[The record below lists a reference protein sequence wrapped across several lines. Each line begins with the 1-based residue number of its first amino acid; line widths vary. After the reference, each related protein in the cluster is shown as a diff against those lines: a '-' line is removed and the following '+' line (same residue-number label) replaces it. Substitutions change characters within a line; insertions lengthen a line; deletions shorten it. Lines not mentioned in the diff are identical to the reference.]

1 MRAVFTFAGLLI
13 VLAIVGVLIKKQLS
27 AVNVTPAQLS
37 SYPEAGT
44 ARPAVLSGAT
54 PQVQSQQ
61 IQLQIK
67 QSVEA
72 AMQLPR
78 TIPDAP

>member
-13 VLAIVGVLIKKQLS
+13 VLAIVGVLIKKQLA
-27 AVNVTPAQLS
+27 AVTVTPAQLS

-44 ARPAVLSGAT
+44 ARPAVPSGAT
-54 PQVQSQQ
+54 PQVQSRQ

-78 TIPDAP
+78 TIPDEP